1 MALCTG
7 GIIIDIL
14 NEWNA
19 KGDEFKQVCDDW
31 GFNYEEMT
39 QNPTI
44 EFVNKFVYD
53 RTFANVGN
61 EPRAEQIRRNVKIGI
76 MA

>member
-1 MALCTG
+1 MVTTG

-14 NEWNA
+14 NEWNE
-19 KGDEFKQVCDDW
+19 KGEAFQQVCED
-31 GFNYEEMT
+31 YEEMQ

-61 EPRAEQIRRNVKIGI
+61 ESRAEQIRRNVKIGI